1 MTATIP
7 NPASLG
13 WSLMRD
19 GLRAARLPRQKE
31 MTWTPLRRGF

>member
-13 WSLMRD
+13 WSLMRAD
-19 GLRAARLPRQKE
+19 VSVARLPRQKE